1 MSKGGR
7 TADTR
12 LVGAVRRA
20 VLGIVVSQPVALFAA
35 GRASP
40 CRCAWLPAESVPSRR
55 ALRCAVRSATFLEYK
70 FYLILCNHLTSPEPE
85 PRPEGIPIVDRLMHG
100 T

>member
-7 TADTR
+7 IADTR

-35 GRASP
+35 GRAFP
-40 CRCAWLPAESVPSRR
+40 CRRPRLPVPSRR
-55 ALRCAVRSATFLEYK
+55 ALRCAVRSETFLEYK
-70 FYLILCNHLTSPEPE
+70 FY
-85 PRPEGIPIVDRLMHG
+85 
-100 T
+100 